1 MLHSKSSLFQK
12 LRSILTCMAK
22 LIKNE
27 ALPRMPFYELSI
39 PSRITK
45 TPAKAILV
53 KLVIRHKAI
62 MKQRAKYCNN
72 IVQHIFDDPTKRE
85 FFNEDSGT

>member
-1 MLHSKSSLFQK
+1 
-12 LRSILTCMAK
+12 MAK

-39 PSRITK
+39 PSHITK

-53 KLVIRHKAI
+53 NLVIRHKAI